1 METEMGF
8 AHTVF
13 ERLCN
18 YGWLWPN
25 GMHGWNVNMKQRL
38 ELDLMRTA
46 TSCVE
51 RNNTVYTL
59 STTSSHPCSAR
70 TCSCPE

>member
-25 GMHGWNVNMKQRL
+25 GMHGWNVNMK
-38 ELDLMRTA
+38 
-46 TSCVE
+46 
-51 RNNTVYTL
+51 
-59 STTSSHPCSAR
+59 
-70 TCSCPE
+70 